1 MILFPNC
8 KINLGLHIL
17 NRRPDGY
24 HDIETVMVP
33 VGLTD
38 ILEIIPADDRK
49 TTLTVTGNVVDC
61 PPEKNLVIKALRAV
75 EQTVGRELPVNI
87 YLRKIIPDGAGLGG
101 GSADAAF
108 TITALN
114 DLFDLG
120 LDKESMAGIAAR
132 IGADCPFFI
141 YNRPMLCTGTGTTL
155 TPIDLGVDL
164 KQLTGLIVKPA
175 DGVSTAEAY
184 AGVTPR
190 ARKISVKSI
199 LERPVEEWN
208 GLLVNDFEA
217 SVFPKRP
224 EIETVKKSLIES
236 GAIYVSMTGSGSA
249 VFALFDN
256 DKMADEASRGFENFF
271 CQKVNLL

>member
-17 NRRPDGY
+17 KRRPDGY

-38 ILEIIPADDRK
+38 ILEIVPAHNDE
-49 TTLTVTGNVVDC
+49 TTLTVTGNGVDC

-75 EQTVGRELPVNI
+75 EQTVGRKLPVDI
-87 YLRKIIPDGAGLGG
+87 YLRKLIPDGAGLGG

-108 TITALN
+108 TIKGLN
-114 DLFDLG
+114 DLFTLG
-120 LDKESMAGIAAR
+120 LDNETMASIASR

-141 YNRPMLCTGTGTTL
+141 YNRPMLCTGTGTTMS
-155 TPIDLGVDL
+155 PIDLDIDL
-164 KQLTGLIVKPA
+164 KRLAALIVKPA

-184 AGVTPR
+184 AGVTPQTR
-190 ARKISVKSI
+190 QISVKSI
-199 LERPVEEWN
+199 LSHPVNEWN
-208 GLLVNDFEA
+208 HLLVNDFEA
-217 SVFPKRP
+217 SIFPKRP
-224 EIETVKKSLIES
+224 EIESVKQSLLDS
-236 GAIYVSMTGSGSA
+236 GALYASMTGSGSA
-249 VFALFDN
+249 VFALFDS
-256 DKMADEASRGFENFF
+256 DKMADEAARDFENFF